1 MDARNQTKEN
11 ILRKRKQ
18 KKRRRQINIPRLI
31 FVLILFA
38 LFCSATLF
46 IGTLIYSWG
55 VQAYQD
61 AVSMY
66 QDYSERA
73 ETGAVST
80 KFDGYTN
87 ILILGLDEGA
97 DRSTINDPAA
107 GHNADT
113 ILILS
118 FENATGRVRFI
129 SIPRDTWIEF
139 PSGGSGRVGNLYK
152 VGGASL
158 CVRQISDLL
167 NISIHQYV
175 TIDMKTFADLVDILG
190 GIDIYVE
197 ENMDYDDPDGD
208 LSIHIQQGYQ
218 HLTGQ
223 QVEGYLRY
231 RGSSLGD
238 FGRVQRQQRFVK
250 AFYGKI
256 LQLETIP
263 KLPSIA
269 DIFKNRIE
277 TSAEIFDS
285 AHLANVL
292 RHLSSEQ
299 PLTVM
304 LPGSESDDGTIWYPN
319 ISEIDTRLREL
330 FPDDEI
336 KQNIEDEEDEN

>member
-1 MDARNQTKEN
+1 MEARNQTKEN

-18 KKRRRQINIPRLI
+18 KRRRKINLPRLI

-38 LFCSATLF
+38 LTCSATLF
-46 IGTLIYSWG
+46 IGMGIYSWG
-55 VQAYQD
+55 VRAYQD

-66 QDYSERA
+66 QDYSERT

-97 DRSTINDPAA
+97 DRSTVHDPAA

-113 ILILS
+113 ILLLS

-139 PSGGSGRVGNLYK
+139 PSGGSGRIGHLYQ
-152 VGGASL
+152 VGGAPL
-158 CVRQISDLL
+158 CVRQVSDLL
-167 NISIHQYV
+167 GISIHQYV
-175 TIDMKTFADLVDILG
+175 TIDMKTFADLIDILG
-190 GIDIYVE
+190 GIDLYVE
-197 ENMDYDDPDGD
+197 EDMNYDDPDGD
-208 LSIHIQQGYQ
+208 LSIHIARGYQ
-218 HLTGQ
+218 HLNGK

-231 RGSSLGD
+231 RGSALGD
-238 FGRVQRQQRFVK
+238 FGRVQRQQKFVK
-250 AFYGKI
+250 AFYEKI

-269 DIFKNRIE
+269 EIFRSRID

-292 RHLSSEQ
+292 RHLSSES
-299 PLTVM
+299 PITVM
-304 LPGSESDDGTIWYPN
+304 LPGSESEDGTIWYPN
-319 ISEIDTRLREL
+319 LSEIDARIHEL

-336 KQNIEDEEDEN
+336 KPNDDEDEDEEV